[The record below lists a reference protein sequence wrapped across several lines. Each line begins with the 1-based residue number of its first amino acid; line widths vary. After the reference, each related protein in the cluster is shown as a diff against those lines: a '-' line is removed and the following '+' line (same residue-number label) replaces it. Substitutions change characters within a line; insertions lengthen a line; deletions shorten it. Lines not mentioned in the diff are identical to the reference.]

1 MKDTLSDMRA
11 EYARLLEHSLRQ
23 IVEKLSMVEEV
34 KRVSVFG
41 SYARGRVDLF
51 TDLDLL
57 VILQTDKGPV
67 ERLQMLYSLIAA
79 PVDIDILCYTP
90 QEFEA
95 LKDHGFLKQ
104 ALENELVLVAKPL

>member
-1 MKDTLSDMRA
+1 MKNTLSDMRA
-11 EYARLLEHSLRQ
+11 EYAALLEQSLQQ
-23 IVEKLSMVEEV
+23 IVEKLSMVKEV

-67 ERLQMLYSLIAA
+67 ERLQMLYGLIAA

-90 QEFEA
+90 EEFEA

-104 ALENELVLVAKPL
+104 ALGNEKVLVVKPL